1 MISSLTIGTLKQ
13 YDNPL
18 RLWWEFCKAH
28 GFHLYSASIT
38 QILLFLKD
46 LFDKVKSYGTLNS
59 YRSALSLIMNN
70 ELGNDPRIRRFFK
83 GVASLKPQK
92 PRYSYTWD
100 PATVLDWLS
109 KVYPNEEISLEK
121 LSKKLV
127 ILLALITAQRVQTLA
142 LIKLENIK
150 VSNNE
155 ITITIPDR
163 IKTTGRN
170 RDQPLLNIPFFRE
183 QPSICVAETLRV
195 YISRTEKLRSDSK
208 GKLFLSIRKPHKA
221 VTSQSI
227 SRWIKEILEK
237 SGINTKIFSAHSTR
251 HAATS
256 AAYSRGVDIE
266 SIRKTA
272 GWSKSSAVFAR
283 FYNRPLIKTKD
294 FAATIMEC
302 VSQDP
307 SSES

>member
-1 MISSLTIGTLKQ
+1 MLPLQGEACIISDTYPGSRSIIGQAFEARGVPASVVPVMISSLTIGTLKQ

-18 RLWWEFCKAH
+18 KLWWEFCKAH

-127 ILLALITAQRVQTLA
+127 ILLALITAQRVQTL
-142 LIKLENIK
+142 N
-150 VSNNE
+150 
-155 ITITIPDR
+155 
-163 IKTTGRN
+163 
-170 RDQPLLNIPFFRE
+170 
-183 QPSICVAETLRV
+183 
-195 YISRTEKLRSDSK
+195 
-208 GKLFLSIRKPHKA
+208 
-221 VTSQSI
+221 
-227 SRWIKEILEK
+227 
-237 SGINTKIFSAHSTR
+237 
-251 HAATS
+251 
-256 AAYSRGVDIE
+256 
-266 SIRKTA
+266 
-272 GWSKSSAVFAR
+272 
-283 FYNRPLIKTKD
+283 
-294 FAATIMEC
+294 
-302 VSQDP
+302 
-307 SSES
+307 